1 MHLSVTE
8 VKKQY
13 ATVLAVD
20 HLSFEVK
27 SGEIF
32 ALLGPNGAGK
42 SSTIRMLVGLT
53 SADAG
58 NILFANQQGEKYERL
73 DSADWTSQAL
83 LDTQKS

>member
-13 ATVLAVD
+13 VTVLAVD

-42 SSTIRMLVGLT
+42 SSTIRMLIGLT
-53 SADAG
+53 RADAG
-58 NILFANQQGEKYERL
+58 NISFANQQGEKY
-73 DSADWTSQAL
+73 
-83 LDTQKS
+83 